1 MSESKADDVLLR
13 AGGIARRS
21 AKTDPATTG
30 ELVAMPFQ
38 HPALE
43 GRTVVRLVEG
53 SLDAAVD
60 AEMSA
65 LGFAPS
71 GEKTA
76 VGRTRKRAL
85 GFPAWALV
93 NHPTKARFA
102 LEVMREF
109 RKAATRV
116 STKPG
121 HAKDAFAE
129 IAKKLERSVPEF
141 MPSYWEEVGRA
152 FLAEEAT
159 SLAAQSFEKAR
170 AAERAYKLPVDEDLR
185 AAAYLEFTAAGA
197 VPARSLS
204 GYASDLVAAFGP
216 KEAER
221 RFLELNL
228 QRIKAGI
235 APWTGMARELAKLSK
250 AAGRG
255 AEAETAF
262 LAEVLAS
269 PSLKKAP
276 PDFWASYRAA
286 LVRLAG
292 ASDEAKRR
300 VLWLFPEPR
309 GFEKFLPSWLDL
321 LEEIGAVEAVTASG
335 EAARFASAL
344 TRFVTYA
351 EGWGDRET
359 PLAPKYFTLLEA
371 LAPVLAK
378 LGEPLD
384 LASYQRWGD
393 EGVYSPDVLEAAL
406 ELGLALAPPK
416 GEGPSITLGDFFSK
430 DPVRLSEQPDYG
442 KLLTHAVGVRFGRA
456 DFEACAKG
464 KKGLVAARRSHLMGV
479 VARLDEGALPS
490 LKNSLETLTEI
501 TSAATFAEFPEAAA
515 ALEKVDVG
523 RALARSLRGGIIDE
537 LSWPEYEAALAA
549 LSGPKAEIELH
560 GTRQNPLVRAGRKV
574 IVFEGRARK
583 KELDLPAIA
592 KEPSHIVYLDG
603 DLLLGFYDA
612 KEHKEQGL
620 WASRAKAPFPFDMWL
635 HGTPDAAAVPG
646 GGVTTG
652 EQVLHSGDTPEKLR
666 WKDFVTDGATFWH
679 RHGSWNERMKLVEF
693 DPATGKSGRASWPD
707 FVREAS
713 EKTDRYA
720 LTEVELMPL
729 AGAAGSLLGE
739 RSGLVGRYVR
749 RDEKEGDVEVTR
761 IDQKTWR
768 GSYTPDAL
776 VDWPGADAMRALGVS
791 TGWSESQGDEFTIH
805 GEGGEEHPAG
815 SFGGDGWKSAGF
827 SLLPRAQ
834 WLHYLTARDEASS
847 RALRAITDEAA
858 RVLLTAAS
866 EDGTDDDDAV
876 THALAAVKAQ
886 LPGVTSEVLQRGV
899 ALVAKAA
906 ATHAAGLAALQDR
919 GGGDGGVTDDA
930 VTEALPQLPTEGWEG
945 GSCVTDMAVMAA
957 AFLDK
962 TRGKLTG
969 SRILWERH
977 IERLARLACYAA
989 SRPAASDAARATLRE
1004 LLSGLAASRMLGL
1017 TVTRAELQVKTGS
1030 SFLARPKDKAIW
1042 IAGEGDAALFAR
1054 ITTDDEDEP
1063 TQTVLVLTHGDRLAV
1078 PGDATVTW
1086 QETVTIPEDRAF
1098 IEGFLRALDARGPVA
1113 HEPGAAALVASETSL
1128 TPAEA
1133 ALLLAGLPGFG
1144 EYRSDFLGKELRETL
1159 GLKVTEASRAKQK
1172 LRELPNDQLFA
1183 LLVGAAGVGA
1193 PEDFWA
1199 PAAEEGSSARAL
1211 IKTAKG
1217 LFGKA
1222 VEVSEE
1228 LVALVEKECSV
1239 PLQTRKAL
1247 AMVLTAADADNAW
1260 LKPRTGPVDWNHLG
1274 DSGDFFSEDV
1284 LTTIAR
1290 LVPYLGTALPV
1301 GDAYRAAVPA
1311 LYDAAKKN
1319 LEAPDFLL
1327 PLGSR
1332 YEEDEKKRA
1341 PLLDQVGGK
1350 KIRVKTG
1357 GDEEREGRD
1366 NGVVLAVDTG
1376 GDSIEFALRTSA
1388 LRAHRAAV
1396 LPYLT
1401 GTDEDGDVYGV
1412 DGAKAAYY
1420 LLSKDCE
1427 ELVESV
1433 RRSTAPEGSYELD
1446 PRVSA
1451 KEALASLR
1459 ESTGL
1464 DEDAAALYLQ
1474 MLALPNPTK
1483 KLVLLVNG
1491 WKPARYEAAAQCL
1504 VKQKLVIEGKRERAG
1519 REIFLPGAWDKKSRG
1534 LSMEAY
1540 KASTW
1545 DRLCFD
1551 EPQVTVA
1558 PRTLHERALARL
1570 SSGDK
1575 PGFEDVT
1582 KRKQK

>member
-1 MSESKADDVLLR
+1 MSESKADDALLR

-30 ELVAMPFQ
+30 ELVAIPFQ

-197 VPARSLS
+197 VPAKSLS

-262 LAEVLAS
+262 LSEVLAS

-276 PDFWASYRAA
+276 PDFWASYRTA
-286 LVRLAG
+286 LVKLAG
-292 ASDEAKRR
+292 ESDEAKRR

-321 LEEIGAVEAVTASG
+321 LEEIGAVEAVTESG

-359 PLAPKYFTLLEA
+359 PLSPKYFALLEA
-371 LAPVLAK
+371 LAPALAK

-384 LASYQRWGD
+384 LASFQRWGD

-416 GEGPSITLGDFFSK
+416 GEGPSISLGDFFSK
-430 DPVRLSEQPDYG
+430 DPVRLSEHPDYG
-442 KLLTHAVGVRFGRA
+442 KLLTQAVGHRFGRA
-456 DFEACAKG
+456 DFEACARG

-490 LKNSLETLTEI
+490 LKNSLETLTES

-515 ALEKVDVG
+515 AIEKVDVG

-537 LSWPEYEAALAA
+537 LCWPDYEAALAA
-549 LSGPKAEIELH
+549 LSGPKAEVEIH

-603 DLLLGFYDA
+603 DLLLSFYDS

-620 WASRAKAPFPFDMWL
+620 WASRAKAPFPFNMWL

-713 EKTDRYA
+713 EKTDRFA

-739 RSGLVGRYVR
+739 RDGLVGRYVR

-761 IDQKTWR
+761 IDQKTWS

-791 TGWSESQGDEFTIH
+791 KGWSESQGDEFTVH

-827 SLLPRAQ
+827 SILPRAQ

-858 RVLLTAAS
+858 RAILKAAS
-866 EDGTDDDDAV
+866 EDGTDDEDDDV

-886 LPGVTSEVLQRGV
+886 LPGVTSEVIQRGV

-919 GGGDGGVTDDA
+919 GGDGDMTDDA
-930 VTEALPQLPTEGWEG
+930 ITEALPQLPTEGWES
-945 GSCVTDMAVMAA
+945 GSCVTDMTVMAA

-962 TRGKLTG
+962 TRGRLTG

-989 SRPAASDAARATLRE
+989 SRPGASDAARATLRE
-1004 LLSGLAASRMLGL
+1004 LLSGLAQSRMLGL

-1030 SFLARPKDKAIW
+1030 SFLTRPKDKHIW
-1042 IAGEGDAALFAR
+1042 IAGEGDAALYAR
-1054 ITTDDEDEP
+1054 MTTDDEDEP
-1063 TQTVLVLTHGDRLAV
+1063 TQTVLVLTHGDRLSV

-1086 QETVTIPEDRAF
+1086 QETVTIPDDRAF
-1098 IEGFLRALDARGPVA
+1098 IEGFLRELDARGPVA

-1128 TPAEA
+1128 TMAEA

-1144 EYRSDFLGKELRETL
+1144 EYRSDFLGKELREAL
-1159 GLKVTEASRAKQK
+1159 GLKVTDASRAKQK
-1172 LRELPNDQLFA
+1172 LRELPSEQLFA
-1183 LLVGAAGVGA
+1183 LLVGAAGVSA
-1193 PEDFWA
+1193 PEGFWA
-1199 PAAEEGSSARAL
+1199 AAVEEGSSAQAL
-1211 IKTAKG
+1211 IRTAKG

-1228 LVALVEKECSV
+1228 LVAQVEKECSV
-1239 PLQTRKAL
+1239 PLPTRKAL
-1247 AMVLTAADADNAW
+1247 AMVLTAAGADNVW
-1260 LKPRTGPVDWNHLG
+1260 LKPRPGPVDWNHLG

-1290 LVPYLGTALPV
+1290 LVPYLGTSRPV
-1301 GDAYRAAVPA
+1301 GDAYRAAIPA

-1350 KIRVKTG
+1350 KIRVKIG
-1357 GDEEREGRD
+1357 KDDEREGRD
-1366 NGVVLAVDTG
+1366 NGVVLAVDEG
-1376 GDSIEFALRTSA
+1376 GESIGFSLRTSG

-1401 GTDEDGDVYGV
+1401 GTDEDGGVYGV

-1451 KEALASLR
+1451 KETVASLR
-1459 ESTGL
+1459 EAAGL

-1483 KLVLLVNG
+1483 KLVLLLNG

-1540 KASTW
+1540 KASNY

-1551 EPQVTVA
+1551 EAQVTVA
-1558 PRTLHERALARL
+1558 PRTLYERAYARI

>member
-1 MSESKADDVLLR
+1 MSESKADEMLLR
-13 AGGIARRS
+13 AGGVATRS
-21 AKTDPATTG
+21 AMTDPATSG

-53 SLDAAVD
+53 SLDSAVQ

-76 VGRTRKRAL
+76 VGRTRKRTL

-93 NHPTKARFA
+93 NHPGKARFA

-109 RKAATRV
+109 RKAAARV
-116 STKPG
+116 STRPG

-129 IAKKLERSVPEF
+129 IAKRLERSVPEF

-197 VPARSLS
+197 VPAKSLS

-262 LAEVLAS
+262 LTEVLAS

-292 ASDEAKRR
+292 ESEEAKRR
-300 VLWLFPEPR
+300 ILWLFPEPR

-321 LEEIGAVEAVTASG
+321 LEEIGAVEAVSASG

-344 TRFVTYA
+344 TRFVTYT

-359 PLAPKYFTLLEA
+359 PLCPKYFTLLEA
-371 LAPVLAK
+371 LSPALSK

-384 LASYQRWGD
+384 LSSYQRWGD

-416 GEGPSITLGDFFSK
+416 GDGPSIALGDFFSK
-430 DPVRLSEQPDYG
+430 DPVLLSEHPDYG
-442 KLLTHAVGVRFGRA
+442 RLLTQAVGLRFGRE
-456 DFEACAKG
+456 DFEACARG

-490 LKNSLETLTEI
+490 LKSGLETLTES

-515 ALEKVDVG
+515 AIEKVDVA

-537 LSWPEYEAALAA
+537 LAWPDYEAALAELA
-549 LSGPKAEIELH
+549 GPKAEIEIY
-560 GTRQNPLVRAGRKV
+560 GTRQNPMVRAGRKV
-574 IVFEGRARK
+574 IVFEGSARK
-583 KELDLPAIA
+583 KELDLPVIA
-592 KEPSHIVYLDG
+592 REPRHMVYLDG
-603 DLLLGFYDA
+603 DLLVGFYDG
-612 KEHKEQGL
+612 KEHKNLGL
-620 WASRAKAPFPFDMWL
+620 WVSRARAPFPFDMWL
-635 HGTPDAAAVPG
+635 HGTPDAAPVPG

-652 EQVLHSGDTPEKLR
+652 EQLLHSGDAPEKLR
-666 WKDFVTDGATFWH
+666 WKEFVSDGATFWH

-693 DPATGKSGRASWPD
+693 DPATGKPGRASWPD

-713 EKTDRYA
+713 EKTDGFA
-720 LTEVELMPL
+720 LSEVELMPL
-729 AGAAGSLLGE
+729 RGATGSLLGE
-739 RSGLVGRYVR
+739 RGGLVGRYVR
-749 RDEKEGDVEVTR
+749 HDEKEGDVEVTR

-768 GSYTPDAL
+768 GSYTPDVL
-776 VDWPGADAMRALGVS
+776 LDWPGADEMRALGVS
-791 TGWSESQGDEFTIH
+791 TGWSNSQGDEFTIH
-805 GEGGEEHPAG
+805 GEGGDEHPAG

-827 SLLPRAQ
+827 SILPRAQ

-858 RVLLTAAS
+858 RAILTAAS
-866 EDGTDDDDAV
+866 QDSTDDDDDV

-886 LPGVTSEVLQRGV
+886 LPGVTDEVIQRGV
-899 ALVAKAA
+899 ALVAKTAA
-906 ATHAAGLAALQDR
+906 AHAAGLAALQDR
-919 GGGDGGVTDDA
+919 GGAEGGVTDDA
-930 VTEALPQLPTEGWEG
+930 LTEALPQLPTEGWET
-945 GSCVTDMAVMAA
+945 GSCVTDMTVMAA

-962 TRGKLTG
+962 TRGRLSG
-969 SRILWERH
+969 SRVLWERH
-977 IERLARLACYAA
+977 IESLARLACYAA
-989 SRPAASDAARATLRE
+989 SRPTASDAARATLRE

-1030 SFLARPKDKAIW
+1030 SFLARPKDKQIW

-1054 ITTDDEDEP
+1054 LTTDDEDEP
-1063 TQTVLVLTHGDRLAV
+1063 TQTVLVLGHGDRLAV

-1086 QETVTIPEDRAF
+1086 QETVTIPDERSF
-1098 IEGFLRALDARGPVA
+1098 IEGFLRELDARGPVA

-1128 TPAEA
+1128 TQAEA
-1133 ALLLAGLPGFG
+1133 ALLLEGLPGFG
-1144 EYRSDFLGKELRETL
+1144 EYRNDFLGKELREAL
-1159 GLKVTEASRAKQK
+1159 GLKVTDASRAKQK
-1172 LRELPNDQLFA
+1172 LRELPDDQLLG
-1183 LLVGAAGVGA
+1183 LLVGAGRVSA
-1193 PEDFWA
+1193 PEGYWA
-1199 PAAEEGSSARAL
+1199 SGAEGGSSARAL
-1211 IKTAKG
+1211 IETAKR
-1217 LFGKA
+1217 LFGKT

-1228 LVALVEKECSV
+1228 LVARVEKECRV
-1239 PLQTRKAL
+1239 PLPTRKAL
-1247 AMVLTAADADNAW
+1247 AMVLTAADGDNVW
-1260 LKPRTGPVDWNHLG
+1260 LERRPGPVEWNRLG
-1274 DSGDFFSEDV
+1274 DSGEFFSEDV
-1284 LTTIAR
+1284 VATIAR
-1290 LVPYLGTALPV
+1290 LVPYLSTSLPV
-1301 GDAYRAAVPA
+1301 GDPYRAAVPA
-1311 LYDAAKKN
+1311 LYDAARKN

-1350 KIRVKTG
+1350 KVKLKVG
-1357 GDEEREGRD
+1357 SEEREGRD
-1366 NGVVLAVDTG
+1366 NGVVLGVDE
-1376 GDSIEFALRTSA
+1376 GDGSVGFSLRTA
-1388 LRAHRAAV
+1388 GIRAHRAAV

-1451 KEALASLR
+1451 KETVASMR
-1459 ESTGL
+1459 EAAGL
-1464 DEDAAALYLQ
+1464 DEDAATLYLQ
-1474 MLALPNPTK
+1474 MLALPNPTR
-1483 KLVLLVNG
+1483 KLVLQVNG
-1491 WKPARYEAAAQCL
+1491 WKPARYEAAAQAL
-1504 VKQKLVIEGKRERAG
+1504 VKQKLLIEGKRERAG

-1540 KASTW
+1540 KASSY
-1545 DRLCFD
+1545 DRVCFD
-1551 EPQVTVA
+1551 EAQVTVA
-1558 PRTLHERALARL
+1558 PRTLYERAFARL

>member
-1 MSESKADDVLLR
+1 MSESKVDDALLR

-30 ELVAMPFQ
+30 ELVAIPFQ

-65 LGFAPS
+65 LGFATS

-129 IAKKLERSVPEF
+129 IAKTLERSVPEF
-141 MPSYWEEVGRA
+141 MPSYWEEVGRV

-159 SLAAQSFEKAR
+159 NLAAQCFEKAR

-197 VPARSLS
+197 VPAKSLS
-204 GYASDLVAAFGP
+204 GYASDLLAAFGP

-235 APWTGMARELAKLSK
+235 APWTGMAKELAKLSK

-276 PDFWASYRAA
+276 PDFWASYRTA

-292 ASDEAKRR
+292 ESDEAKRR

-335 EAARFASAL
+335 EAPRFASAL

-351 EGWGDRET
+351 EGWGNRET
-359 PLAPKYFTLLEA
+359 PLAPKYFALFEA

-384 LASYQRWGD
+384 LASYARWGD
-393 EGVYSPDVLEAAL
+393 EGVYSPDVLETAL

-416 GEGPSITLGDFFSK
+416 GEGPSISLGDFFSK
-430 DPVRLSEQPDYG
+430 DPVRLSEHPDYG
-442 KLLTHAVGVRFGRA
+442 KLLTQAVGVRFGRA

-464 KKGLVAARRSHLMGV
+464 KKGLVAARRSHLMGI

-490 LKNSLETLTEI
+490 LKNSLETLTES

-515 ALEKVDVG
+515 AIEKVDVG

-537 LSWPEYEAALAA
+537 LSWPDFEAALAA
-549 LSGPKAEIELH
+549 LSGPKAEIEIH
-560 GTRQNPLVRAGRKV
+560 GTRQNPIVRAGRKV

-603 DLLLGFYDA
+603 DLLLSFYDA

-620 WASRAKAPFPFDMWL
+620 WASRAKTPFPFDMRL

-652 EQVLHSGDTPEKLR
+652 EQVVQSGDTPEKLR

-693 DPATGKSGRASWPD
+693 DPATGKDGRASWPE

-713 EKTDRYA
+713 EKTDRFA

-739 RSGLVGRYVR
+739 RDGLVGRYVR

-761 IDQKTWR
+761 IDQKTWC

-776 VDWPGADAMRALGVS
+776 MDWPGADAMRAIGVS

-815 SFGGDGWKSAGF
+815 SFGGDAWKSAGF
-827 SLLPRAQ
+827 SILPRAQ

-858 RVLLTAAS
+858 RAILTAAS
-866 EDGTDDDDAV
+866 EDGTDDDDDV

-919 GGGDGGVTDDA
+919 GGDDGGVTDDA
-930 VTEALPQLPTEGWEG
+930 VTEALPQLPTEGWES
-945 GSCVTDMAVMAA
+945 GSCVTDMTAMAA

-962 TRGKLTG
+962 ARGKLTG

-989 SRPAASDAARATLRE
+989 SRPTASDAARATLRE

-1030 SFLARPKDKAIW
+1030 SFLARPKDKHIW

-1086 QETVTIPEDRAF
+1086 QETVTIPDDRAF
-1098 IEGFLRALDARGPVA
+1098 IEGFLRELDARGPVA

-1128 TPAEA
+1128 TLAEA

-1159 GLKVTEASRAKQK
+1159 GLKVTDASRAKQK
-1172 LRELPNDQLFA
+1172 LRELPNEQLFA
-1183 LLVGAAGVGA
+1183 LLVGAAGVSA
-1193 PEDFWA
+1193 PEGFWA
-1199 PAAEEGSSARAL
+1199 AGAEEGSSARAL

-1228 LVALVEKECSV
+1228 LVAQAEKECSV
-1239 PLQTRKAL
+1239 PLPTRKAL
-1247 AMVLTAADADNAW
+1247 AMVLTAAEADNLW
-1260 LKPRTGPVDWNHLG
+1260 LKPRPGPVEWNHLG

-1301 GDAYRAAVPA
+1301 GDAYRAAIPA

-1341 PLLDQVGGK
+1341 LVLDQVGGK
-1350 KIRVKTG
+1350 KIRVKIG
-1357 GDEEREGRD
+1357 SDEECEGRD
-1366 NGVVLAVDTG
+1366 NGVVLAVDEG
-1376 GDSIEFALRTSA
+1376 GDSIGFSLRTSA

-1401 GTDEDGDVYGV
+1401 GTDEDGGVYGV

-1451 KEALASLR
+1451 KETVASLR
-1459 ESTGL
+1459 EATGL

-1491 WKPARYEAAAQCL
+1491 WKPARYEAAAQAL

-1540 KASTW
+1540 KASIW

-1551 EPQVTVA
+1551 EAQVTVA
-1558 PRTLHERALARL
+1558 PRTLYERAYARL